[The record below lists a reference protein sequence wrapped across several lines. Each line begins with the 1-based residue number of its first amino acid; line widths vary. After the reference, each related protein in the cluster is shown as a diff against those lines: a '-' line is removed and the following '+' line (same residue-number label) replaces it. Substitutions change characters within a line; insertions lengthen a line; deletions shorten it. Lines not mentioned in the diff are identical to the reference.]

1 MSCGAQVGPVFLVRS
16 ADSIRRCGKGVETG
30 PFRPKTEGE
39 PVNRLL
45 RFVVQDPGL
54 LVAARAGD
62 RNHTISWQKSKTV
75 VYLFLRRIRWRP
87 LGGEKGKGA
96 PLRQSTRWGRFARV
110 ERGRDFLFESA
121 VTH

>member
-1 MSCGAQVGPVFLVRS
+1 MSCGAQVGPHSWCEARTAS
-16 ADSIRRCGKGVETG
+16 GGGGKGVETG
-30 PFRPKTEGE
+30 PLRPKTEGE

-45 RFVVQDPGL
+45 RFVVQDRVCS
-54 LVAARAGD
+54 VAARAGD
-62 RNHTISWQKSKTV
+62 KNHTIAWQKSKTV